1 MDPKDRTSPES
12 DRLHAPAEG
21 GAADL
26 AAELLAKLVSPTSV
40 DEKGRTALHIA
51 CELGQLETV
60 QLLINHGASVAVRD
74 HAGNTP
80 LMYAATSGNSVLI
93 ELLLEL
99 GADIHARN
107 RRGQDALV
115 LASIS
120 DHADAARLLRE
131 RLLAMRGL
139 AAKTAASAAG
149 THFSDIPDKK
159 GVFIG
164 GVTRGNG
171 EQSRTEPTTE
181 EKQALAEE
189 MNRSIPLTTFS
200 GWLKQVNVDD
210 LNPMGLLAL
219 DYGFPHF
226 LNFLDFTEDQA
237 HNALTRRGHGVTEF
251 VNPGRARR
259 FAGDHTLPRGR
270 YYTVCKDASGD
281 DGDTLQGEL
290 WAYYRPEHA
299 GDLAMLD
306 SANKKMLLEIEESG
320 VWKLPRLSTPYI
332 GIIFSPSRAGAA
344 NPFGWLAG
352 VDFPN
357 ALTVLL
363 PVSVREERIEK
374 VLDLRQPEAARW
386 LA

>member
-149 THFSDIPDKK
+149 THFSEIPDKK

-200 GWLKQVNVDD
+200 GWLKQVNVDE

-237 HNALTRRGHGVTEF
+237 HNALTRRGYGVTEF

-270 YYTVCKDASGD
+270 ITPFARMRAVTTATRSRGNSGPTIGRNTRATSRCWTRRTKRCCSKLRSPASGNCR
-281 DGDTLQGEL
+281 GFRRRT
-290 WAYYRPEHA
+290 
-299 GDLAMLD
+299 
-306 SANKKMLLEIEESG
+306 SALFS
-320 VWKLPRLSTPYI
+320 LPRERGLPTRLDGWPELI
-332 GIIFSPSRAGAA
+332 SPM
-344 NPFGWLAG
+344 L
-352 VDFPN
+352 
-357 ALTVLL
+357 
-363 PVSVREERIEK
+363 
-374 VLDLRQPEAARW
+374 
-386 LA
+386 